1 MQIPK
6 HLRWEKHAGGIYLFA
21 EYRYLKPE
29 DIQPLLDSTL
39 HYIANS
45 VKVEQPCLHVI
56 DVEGTSVTARSI
68 IQFTS
73 AAKKVRPFLKRTATV
88 GLPPAQYKVIATIR
102 NLLKINLHVF
112 DEKKEAADWIV
123 KEERGYT

>member
-45 VKVEQPCLHVI
+45 VKVEQPCLHVSMSLMWKAQ
-56 DVEGTSVTARSI
+56 VLRHEVSFSLPVLPRRSD
-68 IQFTS
+68 
-73 AAKKVRPFLKRTATV
+73 PF
-88 GLPPAQYKVIATIR
+88 
-102 NLLKINLHVF
+102 
-112 DEKKEAADWIV
+112 
-123 KEERGYT
+123 